1 MQTEGFDSVVPDGWT
16 ATNSSEPEGLLS
28 VFQGNSDIFP
38 AHQGADNAYA
48 AMNYNA
54 TGGPSGT
61 ISVWLIAPAAST
73 LSNGDRWS
81 FFTRTESWG
90 GFADRLEL
98 RLSTEGTCDAGSDAT
113 SVGDFT
119 TLLTTVNP
127 NLSNDYPETW
137 TEFSGALS
145 GIRGTKTGC
154 LAFRYFVP
162 DAGDSGVNG
171 NYIGIDTYT
180 YDDQPSDLTAPE
192 TTIETGPTGDTQD
205 TTPTFAFSSSEPDS
219 TFECSLDA
227 ATFGPCTGP
236 GATHTTDTLTD
247 GPHTFAVRA
256 TDAAGNLDP
265 SPATSSFT
273 VDATAPE
280 TTIETGPT
288 GDTQDTT
295 PTFAFSSSEPDST
308 FECSLDAA
316 TFGPCTGPGATHTT
330 DTLTDGPHTFAV
342 RATDA
347 AGNLDPSPATS
358 SFTVDATAPET
369 TIETGPTG
377 DTQDTT
383 PTFAF
388 SSSEPDS
395 TFECSLDAATF
406 GPCTGP
412 GATHTTDTLTDG
424 PHTFAVRATDAAG
437 NLDPSP
443 ATSSFAVV
451 VPPVVS
457 PTPPTAGPPTSA
469 PSDCSAQQ
477 AAVTAAQGVA
487 AKAIARLK
495 RAQKAVTA
503 AKLTLRKA
511 KRDARVTAIK
521 KAKKKVSA
529 AKEKLKTTKH
539 QLKEA
544 QQPLA
549 SSTGQLTACQ
559 GS

>member
-192 TTIETGPTGDTQD
+192 TTIEAGPTGDTQDTTPTFAFSSSEPDSTFECSLDAATFGPCTGPGATHTTDTLTDGPHTFAVRATDAAGNLDPSPATSSFAVDATAPETTIEAGPTGDTQD

-273 VDATAPE
+273 V
-280 TTIETGPT
+280 
-288 GDTQDTT
+288 
-295 PTFAFSSSEPDST
+295 
-308 FECSLDAA
+308 
-316 TFGPCTGPGATHTT
+316 
-330 DTLTDGPHTFAV
+330 
-342 RATDA
+342 
-347 AGNLDPSPATS
+347 
-358 SFTVDATAPET
+358 
-369 TIETGPTG
+369 
-377 DTQDTT
+377 
-383 PTFAF
+383 
-388 SSSEPDS
+388 
-395 TFECSLDAATF
+395 
-406 GPCTGP
+406 
-412 GATHTTDTLTDG
+412 
-424 PHTFAVRATDAAG
+424 
-437 NLDPSP
+437 
-443 ATSSFAVV
+443 V

-487 AKAIARLK
+487 AKAITRLK

-559 GS
+559 GG